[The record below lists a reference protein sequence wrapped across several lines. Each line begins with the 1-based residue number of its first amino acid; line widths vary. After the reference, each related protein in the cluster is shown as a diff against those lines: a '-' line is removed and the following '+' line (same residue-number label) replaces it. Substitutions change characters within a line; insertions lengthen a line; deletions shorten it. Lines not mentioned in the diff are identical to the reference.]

1 MTKMRDIGDRMK
13 ENYEDRQ
20 RFYLT
25 RRTPVIVRVDGQ
37 AFHTF
42 TRGFKRPFDERLLTS
57 MIAGAEVVFQAM
69 QGCKLA
75 YIQSDEASFVLTDYD
90 NLTTEA
96 WFDYNKSKIETISA
110 SAMTA
115 AFNAILGSFGC
126 TRELATFDAR
136 AFNIPASE
144 VVNYF
149 LWRAKDWYRNS
160 VMMYAQSVFSHQELQ
175 NKSVQAV
182 HEMLHS
188 KRKNWAADLS
198 HTLKNGTFLVS
209 NGRNCGRID
218 FIEPH
223 YNDIDQLWQAVKP
236 EDD

>member
-1 MTKMRDIGDRMK
+1 MK

-42 TRGFKRPFDERLLTS
+42 TRSFKRPFDGRLITA
-57 MIAGAEVVFQAM
+57 MIAGAEVVFKAM

-75 YIQSDEASFVLTDYD
+75 YVQSDEVSFVLTDYD
-90 NLTTEA
+90 NLNTEA

-115 AFNAILGSFGC
+115 SFNAVLASLGP
-126 TRELATFDAR
+126 TPELATFDAR
-136 AFNIPASE
+136 AFNIPESE

-160 VMMYAQSVFSHQELQ
+160 VTMYAQAFFSHRQLQ
-175 NKSVQAV
+175 NKSLAEMQD
-182 HEMLHS
+182 MLHGV
-188 KRKNWAADLS
+188 KKNWATDL
-198 HTLKNGTFLVS
+198 TNIVKNGTFLIA
-209 NGRNCGRID
+209 NGRECGRID

-223 YNDIDQLWQAVKP
+223 YKDIDQIWQAIKP
-236 EDD
+236 VDD